1 MDRLVTLS
9 KKPTQLNRNGEGGR
23 YPRVRGENLCRFG
36 GKGGGPSTEGL
47 WQVVGHGFSGNGRVV
62 TVAVERGTVGIT
74 RRAAAGLRGTEPGG
88 SVKTRRIGREPGV
101 CR

>member
-36 GKGGGPSTEGL
+36 GKGGGPITGGSLGTCLVGTG
-47 WQVVGHGFSGNGRVV
+47 QVVGHGFGGNGRIV
-62 TVAVERGTVGIT
+62 TVAVERGRMETPGAL
-74 RRAAAGLRGTEPGG
+74 RRDDEERDRVAR
-88 SVKTRRIGREPGV
+88 
-101 CR
+101 